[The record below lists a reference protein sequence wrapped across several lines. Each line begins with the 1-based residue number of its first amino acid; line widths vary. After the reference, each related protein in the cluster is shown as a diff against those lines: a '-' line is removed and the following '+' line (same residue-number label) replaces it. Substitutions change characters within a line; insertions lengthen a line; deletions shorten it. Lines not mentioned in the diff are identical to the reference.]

1 MIKVYL
7 EFSIACLLGFAL
19 TFHITHLIIKNSRR
33 CLNCLFPRKWFV
45 SFVLLVNTTQL
56 SHKRLNT
63 EARRI
68 NRLLFSLQQMCAG
81 KHSGSVAY
89 ARREKLQYQLWRLQP
104 TPERLTTFTVWEN
117 QLLLKHWSTTKQ
129 LLRNRVNQCW
139 IIMLLRKQKKNRINI
154 QHSSILKHKTKT
166 LNNHKN
172 CFYLF
177 IETWGGSH
185 DLSLFLVWRFF
196 YDVCN

>member
-1 MIKVYL
+1 MLKLPFSSKMIRFFCFVGKHHTA
-7 EFSIACLLGFAL
+7 IAQE
-19 TFHITHLIIKNSRR
+19 IKH
-33 CLNCLFPRKWFV
+33 WG
-45 SFVLLVNTTQL
+45 
-56 SHKRLNT
+56 T
-63 EARRI
+63 ENKSLA
-68 NRLLFSLQQMCAG
+68 FSLQQMCAG

-89 ARREKLQYQLWRLQP
+89 ARREKLQYQLWRLQS

-139 IIMLLRKQKKNRINI
+139 IIMLLRKQKKIESTFNI
-154 QHSSILKHKTKT
+154 RASLSIKQKT

-177 IETWGGSH
+177 IETCEDLMISAFSWCEGS
-185 DLSLFLVWRFF
+185 FMMWAIKITM
-196 YDVCN
+196 